1 MEPFAIFTGHG
12 SHVFKEKKNPNGN
25 AENEVSMTY
34 TPHSTV

>member
-1 MEPFAIFTGHG
+1 MEPFAMFTGHG
-12 SHVFKEKKNPNGN
+12 SHVFRKKIPNGS